1 MNLSTPRLELTP
13 LSGDDRSFIFTLLNS
28 RGWIENIGDRNIKTL
43 SDAGVYIE
51 KMQQMPQ
58 ATFYV
63 VSTKEHSLPIGL
75 ITLIKR
81 DYLAFHDIG
90 FAFLEKYQ
98 GKGYGHEATTKVLE
112 NFLKE
117 ADSEKIMGIT
127 LESNHSSIRL
137 LERVGLCLQEKI
149 NPEGTE
155 LLLYSG
161 GRKEVLAAVSS
172 ASLKD

>member
-13 LSGDDRSFIFTLLNS
+13 LSGGDRSFIFTLLNT
-28 RGWIENIGDRNIKTL
+28 RGWIENIGDRNIKSL
-43 SDAGVYIE
+43 ADAAAYIQ

-58 ATFYV
+58 ARFYV
-63 VSTKEHSLPIGL
+63 VSTQEDSLLIGL

-90 FAFLEKYQ
+90 FAFLEQYHAR
-98 GKGYGHEATTKVLE
+98 GYGYEATAKVVE

-127 LESNHSSIRL
+127 LDSNHSSTRL
-137 LERVGLCLQEKI
+137 LERLGLCLQEKI

-161 GRKEVLAAVSS
+161 GRKEVLAAVTAPSS
-172 ASLKD
+172 KY